1 MKIRKGKFK
10 TNERDYNY
18 GEPFESYVYSK
29 EVSNDVKSS
38 LIEGEKLSNRFR
50 NRGLTRDKRATVNTV
65 LDNRTLLILK
75 KLKDNLLNEI
85 YGVVSSGKEAYVFNS
100 HKYLSEEELRGVK
113 ELLLRRRH
121 RGCDDQ
127 HSDDQ
132 HSDDQHS
139 DDQHSDDQH
148 SDDQHSDYQHS
159 DHQHSDHQ
167 HSDHQHSDHQHS
179 DHQHSDHQ
187 HSDHQHSDHQPSD
200 YQHSDDHHSDV
211 QRNDD
216 QHDAGL
222 PDGDGARRC
231 VRFAQESLYK
241 VYHLTRHLDEVGA
254 EKREEAEDAKN
265 AKDAEDLKHA
275 EEDEAGGKNA
285 ANQEGRPNLRG
296 GLDETY
302 DIIDQMSEMTAE
314 VDEQDWNPF
323 QNKKKKVAISFATK
337 VYNTSVLVFKKRSQ
351 YIEGEFRFRNAYTKN
366 TNPRKMVKQWSEKEF
381 RNLRRILICGLRCPY
396 PLVLK
401 SNVIV
406 MSMLG
411 SLDTACPKMKDLN
424 LSPLKWKEL
433 YIECICILR
442 QLFCNCK
449 LVHADFS
456 EYNLLYF
463 YNHIY
468 IIDVSQSMEHDH
480 PYSLEFLK
488 RDCVN
493 VTNFFKKRIGT
504 LQNDMQESL
513 GQLNGMLQGA
523 KINQE
528 VALRSRCGV
537 RGEDASSDITNGAN
551 YTNCENGPPQDKG
564 KNSRDTKS
572 SEPFYSHVQILPLKK
587 LFDYIVSSSLPQDV
601 TYFLERDKKEI
612 HIDPS
617 EITYLEIFGLIK
629 NTTPIP
635 KLNLRNIKKNRTYF
649 EKLKRATG
657 YYVTKFSA
665 QNQPHIKKHADRS
678 QVEEQIFLSSWIPSH
693 LNEIKDIRTIEK
705 DLKLLKKGKSM
716 VSNFISTNHHTERSK
731 HAPKNNTF
739 LEHNSLEGENH
750 SDAATGAKNRRTN
763 GDCTVHAQKEDS
775 NDEDNGEGDPYEQG
789 KETPQDGEQEVLDEL
804 SDKGPP
810 KSLEKEATSK
820 NLLDAHKS
828 DTANDENNFVNSEQ
842 EEEVKF
848 RGIIP
853 EGVTRKE
860 WSKLVK
866 EQNREKRKHKIPKY
880 QKKKKKNKA
889 HLKKK

>member
-1 MKIRKGKFK
+1 MKIRKGKVK
-10 TNERDYNY
+10 TNERDYSY
-18 GEPFESYVYSK
+18 GGGFESYVYSK

-38 LIEGEKLSNRFR
+38 LIEGEKLSNKFR

-75 KLKDNLLNEI
+75 KLKDNMLNEI

-113 ELLLRRRH
+113 QLLLRRRGRDGQH
-121 RGCDDQ
+121 SGEQDSGEQDSDGQHSDDQ
-127 HSDDQ
+127 NGGDHHSEDHHSEDHHSDDQ
-132 HSDDQHS
+132 HSDNQHS
-139 DDQHSDDQH
+139 DDLHSSDLHRADRHSDD
-148 SDDQHSDYQHS
+148 
-159 DHQHSDHQ
+159 
-167 HSDHQHSDHQHS
+167 
-179 DHQHSDHQ
+179 
-187 HSDHQHSDHQPSD
+187 
-200 YQHSDDHHSDV
+200 
-211 QRNDD
+211 
-216 QHDAGL
+216 L
-222 PDGDGARRC
+222 PGGGGARRR
-231 VRFAQESLYK
+231 VRFAHESLYK
-241 VYHLTRHLDEVGA
+241 VYHLSRHFDEEGA
-254 EKREEAEDAKN
+254 QKREEGEEVEEVEEGEEREEVEKGEEMEEAQDAKDAKN
-265 AKDAEDLKHA
+265 A
-275 EEDEAGGKNA
+275 
-285 ANQEGRPNLRG
+285 EGSA
-296 GLDETY
+296 LDETY
-302 DIIDQMSEMTAE
+302 DIIDRMGE
-314 VDEQDWNPF
+314 VAPEADEPNWDPF
-323 QNKKKKVAISFATK
+323 QNKKVAISFATK

-411 SLDTACPKMKDLN
+411 SLDSACPKMKDLI

-442 QLFCNCK
+442 QLFCSCK

-493 VTNFFKKRIGT
+493 ITNFFKKKIGT
-504 LQNDMQESL
+504 LQNDMHESV
-513 GQLNGMLQGA
+513 GQLNGMLHGA
-523 KINQE
+523 KIDQE
-528 VALRSRCGV
+528 VSIKSTSGG
-537 RGEDASSDITNGAN
+537 RGESASEITNGVN
-551 YTNCENGPPQDKG
+551 DTNCENGPAQENGQNPGDCKP
-564 KNSRDTKS
+564 
-572 SEPFYSHVQILPLKK
+572 SESFYSHVQILPLKK

-612 HIDPS
+612 HMDPS
-617 EITYLEIFGLIK
+617 EITYLQIFGLIK

-649 EKLKRATG
+649 EKLKRATA
-657 YYVTKFSA
+657 YYVTKFSV
-665 QNQPHIKKHADRS
+665 QNQSHIKKHADRS

-716 VSNFISTNHHTERSK
+716 VSNFISNNYHTERSK
-731 HAPKNNTF
+731 HAPKNNTSV
-739 LEHNSLEGENH
+739 EHNSLEGESH
-750 SDAATGAKNRRTN
+750 SDAATGAKNHITN
-763 GDCTVHAQKEDS
+763 GDCTVDTQKEEIAESFTKTYAQKEDS
-775 NDEDNGEGDPYEQG
+775 NDGDNGGDPFEQG
-789 KETPQDGEQEVLDEL
+789 KETYKNGEHEGVGEL
-804 SDKGPP
+804 SENRSP
-810 KSLEKEATSK
+810 KSLGKVAPSN
-820 NLLDAHKS
+820 NLPDAHKS
-828 DTANDENNFVNSEQ
+828 NAANDENNFVNSEQ

-848 RGIIP
+848 KGIIP

-880 QKKKKKNKA
+880 QKKKKKKKA

>member
-1 MKIRKGKFK
+1 MKIRKGKIK
-10 TNERDYNY
+10 TNEKDYNY
-18 GEPFESYVYSK
+18 GGEFESYVYSK

-38 LIEGEKLSNRFR
+38 LIEGEKLSNKFR

-100 HKYLSEEELRGVK
+100 HKYLSKEELREVK

-121 RGCDDQ
+121 RGRDDQHSDGQHSDDQNSYGQDGNGQNNDDQSSDDQNIDDQ
-127 HSDDQ
+127 HSDDEQ
-132 HSDDQHS
+132 
-139 DDQHSDDQH
+139 
-148 SDDQHSDYQHS
+148 
-159 DHQHSDHQ
+159 
-167 HSDHQHSDHQHS
+167 
-179 DHQHSDHQ
+179 
-187 HSDHQHSDHQPSD
+187 
-200 YQHSDDHHSDV
+200 
-211 QRNDD
+211 
-216 QHDAGL
+216 DAGL
-222 PDGDGARRC
+222 PDGGDAH
-231 VRFAQESLYK
+231 ESLCK
-241 VYHLTRHLDEVGA
+241 VYHLSRHFDKVGA
-254 EKREEAEDAKN
+254 EKREEWEEAQGVMN
-265 AKDAEDLKHA
+265 A
-275 EEDEAGGKNA
+275 EEESS
-285 ANQEGRPNLRG
+285 PNLRG
-296 GLDETY
+296 VLDETY
-302 DIIDQMSEMTAE
+302 DIIDKMNEMTTE
-314 VDEQDWNPF
+314 VDNHNWDPF
-323 QNKKKKVAISFATK
+323 QNKKVAISFATK

-411 SLDTACPKMKDLN
+411 TLDTACPKMKDLN

-442 QLFCNCK
+442 QLFCSCK

-493 VTNFFKKRIGT
+493 ITNFFKKKIGT
-504 LQNDMQESL
+504 LQNDMQESV
-513 GQLNGMLQGA
+513 GQLNGMLHGA
-523 KINQE
+523 KIDQE
-528 VALRSRCGV
+528 VSLKSRCG
-537 RGEDASSDITNGAN
+537 GKGDDALDITNGVN
-551 YTNCENGPPQDKG
+551 YTNCENGPPQNNGD
-564 KNSRDTKS
+564 NPRDSKS
-572 SEPFYSHVQILPLKK
+572 SEGFYSHVQILPLKK

-612 HIDPS
+612 HMDPS
-617 EITYLEIFGLIK
+617 EITYLQIFGLIK

-657 YYVTKFSA
+657 YYVTKFFA
-665 QNQPHIKKHADRS
+665 KNQSHIKKHADRS

-693 LNEIKDIRTIEK
+693 LNEIRDIKTIEK

-716 VSNFISTNHHTERSK
+716 VSNFISNNHHTERSK

-739 LEHNSLEGENH
+739 VEHNGLEGENH
-750 SDAATGAKNRRTN
+750 SDAATGGKNLRTN
-763 GDCTVHAQKEDS
+763 GDCTVHAVKEEMAESFTRTCAQKEDS
-775 NDEDNGEGDPYEQG
+775 NDEDNGGDPYEQG
-789 KETPQDGEQEVLDEL
+789 KETHKNGERELFDEL
-804 SDKGPP
+804 SEKGSP
-810 KSLEKEATSK
+810 KSIEKVASSK
-820 NLLDAHKS
+820 NLPDEHKS
-828 DTANDENNFVNSEQ
+828 DAANDENNFLNSEQ

-848 RGIIP
+848 KGIIP

-880 QKKKKKNKA
+880 QKKKKKKKA

>member
-1 MKIRKGKFK
+1 MKIRKGKIK
-10 TNERDYNY
+10 TNEKDYNY
-18 GEPFESYVYSK
+18 GGEFESYVYSK
-29 EVSNDVKSS
+29 EVSSDVKSS
-38 LIEGEKLSNRFR
+38 LIEGEKLSNKFR

-75 KLKDNLLNEI
+75 KLKDNFLNEI

-100 HKYLSEEELRGVK
+100 HKYLSREELRAVK

-121 RGCDDQ
+121 RRRDDHHSDDEHSDDEHSCDQRSDGQRSDDDHNSHDQ
-127 HSDDQ
+127 HSDDEDCDGQ
-132 HSDDQHS
+132 CSAGQRSKHEHSDNEQ
-139 DDQHSDDQH
+139 
-148 SDDQHSDYQHS
+148 
-159 DHQHSDHQ
+159 
-167 HSDHQHSDHQHS
+167 
-179 DHQHSDHQ
+179 
-187 HSDHQHSDHQPSD
+187 
-200 YQHSDDHHSDV
+200 
-211 QRNDD
+211 
-216 QHDAGL
+216 DAGL
-222 PDGDGARRC
+222 PDGGDAPRC
-231 VRFAQESLYK
+231 VRFAHESLYK
-241 VYHLTRHLDEVGA
+241 VYHLSRHLDEVGA
-254 EKREEAEDAKN
+254 EKREEREESQGE
-265 AKDAEDLKHA
+265 KDE
-275 EEDEAGGKNA
+275 EEDETEEENA
-285 ANQEGRPNLRG
+285 AEEEGSPNLRG
-296 GLDETY
+296 VLDETY
-302 DIIDQMSEMTAE
+302 DIIDKMSEMVAE
-314 VDEQDWNPF
+314 GDEHTWDPL
-323 QNKKKKVAISFATK
+323 QNKQVAISFATK

-366 TNPRKMVKQWSEKEF
+366 TNPRKMVKQWAEKEF

-411 SLDTACPKMKDLN
+411 SLDTACPKMKDLI

-442 QLFCNCK
+442 QLFCSCK

-493 VTNFFKKRIGT
+493 ITNFFKKKIGT
-504 LQNDMQESL
+504 LQNDMQESVD
-513 GQLNGMLQGA
+513 QLNEMLHGA
-523 KINQE
+523 KIDQE
-528 VALRSRCGV
+528 VALKNRCGV
-537 RGEDASSDITNGAN
+537 SEDAAGITNGTN
-551 YTNCENGPPQDKG
+551 CTNCEENGLPIDKSNNE
-564 KNSRDTKS
+564 KHNKS
-572 SEPFYSHVQILPLKK
+572 SESFYSHVQILPLKK
-587 LFDYIVSSSLPQDV
+587 LFDYIVSSSLPQEV

-612 HIDPS
+612 HMDPS
-617 EITYLEIFGLIK
+617 EITYLQIFGLIK

-657 YYVTKFSA
+657 YYVTKFFA
-665 QNQPHIKKHADRS
+665 KNQSHIKKHADKS

-693 LNEIKDIRTIEK
+693 LNEIKDIKTIEK

-716 VSNFISTNHHTERSK
+716 VSNFISNNYHTERSK

-739 LEHNSLEGENH
+739 VEHNSLEGENP

-763 GDCTVHAQKEDS
+763 GDCTVHAQKEEMTGNFTSTCAQRENS
-775 NDEDNGEGDPYEQG
+775 NDEDNGGDPYEQG
-789 KETPQDGEQEVLDEL
+789 KETHKNGEHEVLDEI
-804 SDKGPP
+804 SDKRSP
-810 KSLEKEATSK
+810 KSLETVASSK
-820 NLLDAHKS
+820 NVLDAHKS
-828 DTANDENNFVNSEQ
+828 DASNDENNFVNSEQ

-848 RGIIP
+848 KGIIP

-880 QKKKKKNKA
+880 QKKKKKKKA